1 MEFLYRYIQRTGSF
15 FERSLQVSL
24 PASKKEQGHSEKGKI
39 NYTYLFDT
47 ATTYNNIQK
56 REREYSHRL
65 NSPVNWLLKTHFCF
79 SYNFYESW

>member
-15 FERSLQVSL
+15 FERSLQVRLS
-24 PASKKEQGHSEKGKI
+24 ASKKEQGHSEKGKI

-56 REREYSHRL
+56 RERERVLSQAEFTCKL
-65 NSPVNWLLKTHFCF
+65 ASKNTFLFFIHFL
-79 SYNFYESW
+79 